1 MFLNVRTLLLDVIPS
16 QCRGS
21 GQRGSILSNADA
33 GLVPAITAGI
43 LTTEQLDCVQRAGEC
58 PRSSETAKP
67 RRLRVYLPTPHSA
80 RIAPLLS

>member
-43 LTTEQLDCVQRAGEC
+43 LTTEQLDCVQRLVNVPDQVKQPSQGDCAYIF
-58 PRSSETAKP
+58 
-67 RRLRVYLPTPHSA
+67 RRPIARVSHHC
-80 RIAPLLS
+80 